1 MRKAAALSLLV
12 LVILSITLAGCN
24 FSKGSNEEDSKGKKL
39 KLPCSIVSTISG
51 EDVLY
56 YEVEGDSLKKL
67 DLNLKGHMEVYSEE
81 LGLAVYREFADKG
94 TNLIITN
101 GVKKHKISVEGNIE
115 ELIISPKGTKLLYRY
130 NSGDKIGYKVL
141 DLQNFKE
148 FDFNENLA
156 ISGENVR
163 FVNED
168 QLILYGV
175 DLEKKQSGIYIYNIK
190 DGSYTLEK
198 QIVKAFID
206 YIDLVE
212 DQVVLYTQSSIDGKK
227 NCYIYNLDNKKESVI
242 SNEVGEIESLCK
254 IGNVV
259 YFIGTKGEG
268 LRSLYSIDIT
278 NNKLDRLVYDFPK
291 NISEKSKLIV
301 VGDNIYFLGFNDSKE
316 KNALYRYNLK
326 EKSIKLIDSNKG
338 QYIIIK

>member
-12 LVILSITLAGCN
+12 LVILSTTLAGCN
-24 FSKGSNEEDSKGKKL
+24 FGKGSNEEDSKGTNL

-56 YEVEGDSLKKL
+56 YEIEGDSLKKL
-67 DLNLKGHMEVYSEE
+67 DLDLKGHMEVYSQE

-101 GVKKHKISVEGNIE
+101 GVKEHKISVEGNIE

-141 DLQNFKE
+141 DLQDFKE

-156 ISGENVR
+156 ISGENVK

-175 DLEKKQSGIYIYNIK
+175 DLEKRQSGLYIYNIK

-227 NCYIYNLDNKKESVI
+227 NCYIYNLDSKKESVI

-254 IGNVV
+254 IGM
-259 YFIGTKGEG
+259 
-268 LRSLYSIDIT
+268 
-278 NNKLDRLVYDFPK
+278 
-291 NISEKSKLIV
+291 
-301 VGDNIYFLGFNDSKE
+301 
-316 KNALYRYNLK
+316 
-326 EKSIKLIDSNKG
+326 
-338 QYIIIK
+338 

>member
-1 MRKAAALSLLV
+1 MKKTKIICSIGPSTQKWENFKGLV
-12 LVILSITLAGCN
+12 DAGMNVARIN
-24 FSKGSNEEDSKGKKL
+24 FSHATMEERKID
-39 KLPCSIVSTISG
+39 
-51 EDVLY
+51 
-56 YEVEGDSLKKL
+56 
-67 DLNLKGHMEVYSEE
+67 EE
-81 LGLAVYREFADKG
+81 LVERANKELG
-94 TNLIITN
+94 TNIAILFDT
-101 GVKKHKISVEGNIE
+101 
-115 ELIISPKGTKLLYRY
+115 KGP
-130 NSGDKIGYKVL
+130 
-141 DLQNFKE
+141 DLRTCT
-148 FDFNENLA
+148 FD
-156 ISGENVR
+156 G
-163 FVNED
+163 
-168 QLILYGV
+168 
-175 DLEKKQSGIYIYNIK
+175 
-190 DGSYTLEK
+190 
-198 QIVKAFID
+198 D

>member
-1 MRKAAALSLLV
+1 
-12 LVILSITLAGCN
+12 
-24 FSKGSNEEDSKGKKL
+24 
-39 KLPCSIVSTISG
+39 
-51 EDVLY
+51 
-56 YEVEGDSLKKL
+56 
-67 DLNLKGHMEVYSEE
+67 MEVYSEE

-101 GVKKHKISVEGNIE
+101 GVKEHKISVGGNIE

-156 ISGENVR
+156 ISGENVK

-175 DLEKKQSGIYIYNIK
+175 DLEKRQSGLYIYNIK

-227 NCYIYNLDNKKESVI
+227 NCYIYNLDSKKESVI

-301 VGDNIYFLGFNDSKE
+301 AGDNIYFLGFNDSKE

-326 EKSIKLIDSNKG
+326 DKSIKLIDSNKG

>member
-1 MRKAAALSLLV
+1 
-12 LVILSITLAGCN
+12 
-24 FSKGSNEEDSKGKKL
+24 
-39 KLPCSIVSTISG
+39 
-51 EDVLY
+51 
-56 YEVEGDSLKKL
+56 
-67 DLNLKGHMEVYSEE
+67 MEVYSEE

-101 GVKKHKISVEGNIE
+101 GVKEHKISVEGNIE

-156 ISGENVR
+156 ISGENVK

-175 DLEKKQSGIYIYNIK
+175 DLEKRQSGLYIYNIK

-227 NCYIYNLDNKKESVI
+227 NCYIYNLDSKKESVI

-316 KNALYRYNLK
+316 KNALYRYNPK
-326 EKSIKLIDSNKG
+326 DKSIKLIDSNKG

>member
-12 LVILSITLAGCN
+12 LVILSTTLVGCN
-24 FSKGSNEEDSKGKKL
+24 FSKGSNEEESKGKKL
-39 KLPCSIVSTISG
+39 NLPKSIVSTISG

-56 YEVEGDSLKKL
+56 YEIEGDSLKKL
-67 DLNLKGHMEVYSEE
+67 DLDLKGHIEVYSEE
-81 LGLAVYREFADKG
+81 LGLAIYREFADKG
-94 TNLIITN
+94 TNLVISN
-101 GVKKHKISVEGNIE
+101 GVKEHKISVDGNIE

-141 DLQNFKE
+141 DLQDFKE

-156 ISGENVR
+156 ISGENVK
-163 FVNED
+163 FINED
-168 QLILYGV
+168 QLVLYGV
-175 DLEKKQSGIYIYNIK
+175 DLEKRKSGLYIYNIK

-254 IGNVV
+254 IRNIV

-278 NNKLDRLVYDFPK
+278 NNKLDRVVYDFPK
-291 NISEKSKLIV
+291 NISDKSKLIV
-301 VGDNIYFLGFNDSKE
+301 VGENIYFLGFDNDKE
-316 KNALYRYNLK
+316 KNALYKYNPK
-326 EKSIKLIDSNKG
+326 DKSIKLIDSNKG
-338 QYIIIK
+338 QYTIIE

>member
-12 LVILSITLAGCN
+12 LVILSTTIVGCN
-24 FSKGSNEEDSKGKKL
+24 FNKGSNEEDSKGKKL
-39 KLPCSIVSTISG
+39 KLPENIVSVISR
-51 EDVLY
+51 EDVEY
-56 YEVEGDSLKKL
+56 YEIEGDSLKKL
-67 DLNLKGHMEVYSEE
+67 DLNLKGHIEVYSEE
-81 LGLAVYREFADKG
+81 LGLAVYREFDDKG

-101 GVKKHKISVEGNIE
+101 GVKEYKISVDGNIE
-115 ELIISPKGTKLLYRY
+115 ELIISPKGTKLLYKY
-130 NSGDKIGYKVL
+130 SSEDKIGYKVL
-141 DLQNFKE
+141 DLQDFKE

-156 ISGENVR
+156 ISGENVK

-168 QLILYGV
+168 QLVLYGV
-175 DLEKKQSGIYIYNIK
+175 DLEKRKSGLYIYNIK

-198 QIVKAFID
+198 QVVKAFID
-206 YIDLVE
+206 YIDLLE
-212 DQVVLYTQSSIDGKK
+212 DQVVLYTESSIDGKK

-268 LRSLYSIDIT
+268 LRSLYSIDTT
-278 NNKLDRLVYDFPK
+278 NNKIDRLVYDFPK
-291 NISEKSKLIV
+291 NISDKSKLIV
-301 VGDNIYFLGFNDSKE
+301 VGENIYFLGFNDNKE
-316 KNALYRYNLK
+316 KNSLYRYNIND
-326 EKSIKLIDSNKG
+326 KSIKLIDSNKG

>member
-12 LVILSITLAGCN
+12 LVILSTTLAGCN
-24 FSKGSNEEDSKGKKL
+24 FGKGSNEEDSKGTNL

-56 YEVEGDSLKKL
+56 YEIEGDSLKKL
-67 DLNLKGHMEVYSEE
+67 DLDLKGHMEVYSEE

-101 GVKKHKISVEGNIE
+101 GVKEHKISVDGNIE

-156 ISGENVR
+156 ISGENVK
-163 FVNED
+163 
-168 QLILYGV
+168 LILYGV
-175 DLEKKQSGIYIYNIK
+175 DLEKRQSGLYIYNIK
-190 DGSYTLEK
+190 DGRYTLEK

-227 NCYIYNLDNKKESVI
+227 NCYIYNLDSKKESVI

-301 VGDNIYFLGFNDSKE
+301 AGDNIYFLGFNDSKE

-326 EKSIKLIDSNKG
+326 DKSIKLIDSNKG